1 MIYGTYRSNAVALTH
16 IPTGI
21 RTTCSEHRSWHK
33 NRDSA
38 WKRLCSLLYAR
49 ERGIVP
55 SKEVIRTYT
64 LSEDD
69 ICPDDLMKYSRVIEK
84 KEQDEMP

>member
-1 MIYGTYRSNAVALTH
+1 MIYGTYRSNAVALTQ
-16 IPTGI
+16 IPVGI
-21 RTTCSEHRSWHK
+21 RTICSEHRSQHK

-64 LSEDD
+64 LPEDD
-69 ICPDDLMKYSRVIEK
+69 ICPDDLMKYARVVER
-84 KEQDEMP
+84 KE

>member
-1 MIYGTYRSNAVALTH
+1 MLYGTYRSDAVALTH

-21 RTTCSEHRSWHK
+21 RAICSEHRGQHK
-33 NRDSA
+33 NRDSD

-55 SKEVIRTYT
+55 IKEVIRTYT
-64 LSEDD
+64 LPEDD
-69 ICPDDLMKYSRVIEK
+69 ICPDDLMKYARDVERNK
-84 KEQDEMP
+84 

>member
-1 MIYGTYRSNAVALTH
+1 MIYGTYRSNSVALTH

-21 RTTCSEHRSWHK
+21 RTICSEHRSLRK
-33 NRDSA
+33 NKESA

-49 ERGIVP
+49 EKGIVP

-64 LSEDD
+64 LPEDD
-69 ICPDDLMKYSRVIEK
+69 ICPDDLMKYARVVER
-84 KEQDEMP
+84 KE

>member
-21 RTTCSEHRSWHK
+21 RAICSEHRSQHK
-33 NRDSA
+33 NKESA

-64 LSEDD
+64 LPEDD
-69 ICPDDLMKYSRVIEK
+69 ICPDDLMKYARDVERNK
-84 KEQDEMP
+84 

>member
-1 MIYGTYRSNAVALTH
+1 MLYRTYRSNAVALTH

-21 RTTCSEHRSWHK
+21 RAICSEHRSQHK

-55 SKEVIRTYT
+55 SEEVIRTYT
-64 LSEDD
+64 LPEDD
-69 ICPDDLMKYSRVIEK
+69 IFPDDLMKYARDVER
-84 KEQDEMP
+84 KE